1 MAAQLTVRQNASAT
15 FEDPVGVRSEFVL
28 KVITDRLS
36 DRYDYIIIDCGR
48 SLDLLTINALAA
60 SSEVIIPVQAHY
72 LPEEGLGSF
81 LETVR
86 KIRMNL
92 NPSLE
97 VGGIL
102 LTMYQ
107 GSTNLCRSVQ
117 QDIRSRFGET
127 YRVFQQPISHSIR
140 VAEAPAFKKS
150 IFEHDPSNPAAQGY
164 REMAREVLGHAQS

>member
-1 MAAQLTVRQNASAT
+1 MRQSAASVYAD
-15 FEDPVGVRSEFVL
+15 FIGVKSEYILKEIIL
-28 KVITDRLS
+28 KVS
-36 DRYDYIIIDCGR
+36 NRYDYIIIDSGR

-60 SSEVIIPVQAHY
+60 SNEVIIPVQAHY

-92 NPSLE
+92 NPKLE

-107 GSTNLCRSVQ
+107 GSTNLCRSVL
-117 QDIRSRFGET
+117 QDIRARFGDS
-127 YRVFQQPISHSIR
+127 YRVFQQPIAHSIR
-140 VAEAPAFKKS
+140 VAEAPAFKRT
-150 IFEHDPSNPAAQGY
+150 IFEHDPTNPAAQGY
-164 REMAREVLGHAQS
+164 REMAREVLEYAKI